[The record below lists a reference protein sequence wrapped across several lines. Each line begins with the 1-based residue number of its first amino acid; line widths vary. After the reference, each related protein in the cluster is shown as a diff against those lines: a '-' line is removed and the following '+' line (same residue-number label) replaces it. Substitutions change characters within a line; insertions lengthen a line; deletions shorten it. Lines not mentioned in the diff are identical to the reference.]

1 MQTREQQKGRTVGSV
16 LLPVLTVLLVGIIIG
31 VSIFTVRA
39 LGETMESEGDGFRL
53 TDKTF
58 TAAEGF
64 VYSADV
70 RFTDGQAAGLV
81 FGAEESAHYW
91 VFNIDRKD
99 NRVKLMYFAPDGAGD
114 MAAQVLREAPFI
126 GTDTMTDA
134 DRALVNPKV
143 AALDSVHLKVIVTPG
158 ADGAVYAEF
167 YADGIRRFRTTYT
180 DDDVIDLN
188 TLAAGVTYLGGA
200 LGYNTYASRVTFED
214 VAVGKSDYTYYTE
227 LYRQQYHFSQ
237 FAHWNNDPNGLVY
250 YDGYYH
256 LYYQQHPYSNYWS
269 DMYWGHARSRDL
281 LHWELLPICL
291 FPNEGTEG
299 LGEGNGYAWSGSA
312 MVYHRGTS
320 AAVDAENWFP
330 RGNGDGLMIFYTRD
344 GARQDQVIATSDDG
358 GFSWTRRVL
367 IPQTTATSDIG
378 ITDGK
383 TDCRDPKVFSLEKD
397 AGGNTTRWGMVLTG
411 QATNRIWFLKSTDLL
426 HWEYAGGFTMSR
438 PECPDIATLTLSGTS
453 YEVMTFTARKYIVG
467 HIRYNTENGQVELS
481 DPDGTVI
488 TDGDAYA
495 KTMDFGPDSYATQT
509 YFIDDTA
516 SAYFGR
522 TVSVSWFSGV
532 PGASEAIES
541 GALAAARGRWNG
553 GGFTIPVVWGLKD
566 ENGILLLTQTPITR
580 DSADFSALRTELL
593 RKSHLTLN
601 ADAQNPLA
609 GVAGR
614 ALEIALTLDNPSGA
628 PIAIRVNMNAKE
640 YVEVGW
646 TAETGYYV
654 DRTHAGDAGLN
665 LGNYAAK
672 FTSGAV
678 DSRRQSFYIL
688 VDQGGVEVF
697 CEDFSRPFY
706 LLAFSSPYATGAS
719 LSVGGEVTVE
729 EMTVN
734 RVAGVWRDGSVTDET
749 VLYVDRTDV
758 KLDRTLTTSCDVLG
772 YTATGADITW
782 EIVSGDEYITLT
794 RTDEGVTVTSK
805 AKGTAV
811 VRATSGNASRD
822 ITVTVSDGSIETDLP
837 IVPDGRYS
845 GNWYFTEAGLVGE
858 TTAGDGFLLLG
869 ASGSDF
875 IYTASLDMGS
885 GAAAALVFRAK
896 ADMSDY
902 LIANYDKNGN
912 VVKLWS
918 PRGEI
923 ARVEV
928 GGVNASAL
936 VLKVRANGRNI
947 RIYLNGNEVI
957 NTTIGEEEPTEGL
970 FGLNVCATRAVFRS
984 LTLFEEAMTW
994 NGGALAVR
1002 GDVSQTVWRLSNR
1015 TLGNTAVSP
1024 NFYTSDGRT
1033 LTLSPEYLASLPV
1046 GVYAFTAVG
1055 TMSSYDFTVTVTEP
1069 QHTPLAGNASAEAG
1083 TNLTVSLGGR
1093 RPATVL
1099 LDGAPLPA
1107 EAYTVRG
1114 DLLTVSAAYLTAG
1127 EHTLTLDDESISI
1140 RIYPGATTTVGAKK
1154 DHSTPGTDKNGGA
1167 RVGLIVGLA
1176 VGGAALV
1183 AGGAVAVTL
1192 LIKKKKR
1199 TQTSASDTDGEP
1211 EEKE

>member
-31 VSIFTVRA
+31 VSIFTTRA

-70 RFTDGQAAGLV
+70 KFTDGQAAGLV
-81 FGAEESAHYW
+81 FGAAEGTHYW
-91 VFNIDRKD
+91 VFNIDRRD
-99 NRVKLMYFAPDGAGD
+99 NRVKLMYFAPDEAGN
-114 MAAQVLREAPFI
+114 MTAQVLREAPFI

-134 DRALVNPKV
+134 DRALVSPKV
-143 AALDSVHLKVIVTPG
+143 ATLDSVHLKAVITP
-158 ADGAVYAEF
+158 DKSGAVYAEF

-188 TLAAGVTYLGGA
+188 TLAEGVTYEGGA
-200 LGYNTYASRVTFED
+200 LGYNTYASRVAFEE
-214 VAVGKSDYTYYTE
+214 VAIGKSDYTYYTE

-237 FAHWNNDPNGLVY
+237 YAHWNNDPNGLVY

-330 RGNGDGLMIFYTRD
+330 KGDGDGLMIFYTRD

-467 HIRYNTENGQVELS
+467 HIRYNAENGQIELTA
-481 DPDGTVI
+481 PDGTVI

-509 YFIDDTA
+509 YFIDDTS
-516 SAYFGR
+516 SAYFGK
-522 TVSVSWFSGV
+522 TVSLSWFSGV
-532 PGASEAIES
+532 PGAAEAIES

-553 GGFTIPVVWGLKD
+553 GGFTIPVIWGLKD
-566 ENGILLLTQTPITR
+566 ENGSLLLTQTPITR
-580 DSADFSALRTELL
+580 ESTDFEALRTELL
-593 RKSHLTLN
+593 REGNLTLQ
-601 ADAQNPLA
+601 ADSQNPLA
-609 GVAGR
+609 GVTGR
-614 ALEIALTLDNPSGA
+614 ALEIALTLENPSGA

-640 YVEVGW
+640 YVEIGW

-706 LLAFSSPYATGAS
+706 LLTFSSPYATGAS

-734 RVAGVWRDGSVTDET
+734 RIASVWRDDSVTDET

-758 KLDRTLTTSCDVLG
+758 KLDRTLTTSCDVLA
-772 YTATGADITW
+772 YTASGADITW

-794 RTDEGVTVTSK
+794 ETAEGATITSK

-837 IVPDGRYS
+837 IVPDGKYS

-858 TTAGDGFLLLG
+858 KTAGDGFLLLG

-885 GAAAALVFRAK
+885 GAAAALVFRAR

-923 ARVEV
+923 ARAEV
-928 GGVNASAL
+928 SGVDVSSL

-947 RIYLNGNEVI
+947 RVYLNGNEVI

-994 NGGALAVR
+994 NGGALTVR
-1002 GDVSQTVWRLSNR
+1002 GDVSQTVWRLTNR
-1015 TLGNTAVSP
+1015 TLGNTALSP
-1024 NFYTSDGRT
+1024 NFYTSDGRL
-1033 LTLSPEYLASLPV
+1033 LTVSPEYLARLPI
-1046 GVYAFTAVG
+1046 GVYTFTAVG
-1055 TMSSYDFTVTVTEP
+1055 ALSSYDFTVTVTEQ
-1069 QHTPLAGNASAEAG
+1069 QHTPLADSASAEAG

-1093 RPATVL
+1093 IPTSVL
-1099 LDGAPLPA
+1099 LDGASLPA
-1107 EAYTVRG
+1107 DAYTIRG
-1114 DLLTVSAAYLTAG
+1114 DLLTVSAAYLTTG
-1127 EHTLTLDDESISI
+1127 EHTLTLDDESISVS
-1140 RIYPGATTTVGAKK
+1140 IYPGATTTVGTKKNNSDSVADQGSAK
-1154 DHSTPGTDKNGGA
+1154 
-1167 RVGLIVGLA
+1167 VGLIVGLA
-1176 VGGAALV
+1176 VGGTVALTG
-1183 AGGAVAVTL
+1183 AGVAVTL
-1192 LIKKKKR
+1192 LLKKKKR
-1199 TQTSASDTDGEP
+1199 TQSSASEP
-1211 EEKE
+1211 DEEPKK

>member
-1 MQTREQQKGRTVGSV
+1 MQAREQQKGRPVSRV

-31 VSIFTVRA
+31 VSIFTARA

-70 RFTDGQAAGLV
+70 KFTDGQAAGLV
-81 FGAEESAHYW
+81 FGAAEGTHYW
-91 VFNIDRKD
+91 VFNIDRRD
-99 NRVKLMYFAPDGAGD
+99 NRVKLMYFAPDEAGN
-114 MAAQVLREAPFI
+114 MTAQVLRQAPFI
-126 GTDTMTDA
+126 GTDTMTNA
-134 DRALVNPKV
+134 DRALVDPKV
-143 AALDSVHLKVIVTPG
+143 AALDSVHLKAVITP
-158 ADGAVYAEF
+158 DESGAVYAEF

-188 TLAAGVTYLGGA
+188 TLAEGVTYEGGA
-200 LGYNTYASRVTFED
+200 LGYNTYASRVAFEE
-214 VAVGKSDYTYYTE
+214 VAIGKSDYTYYTE

-237 FAHWNNDPNGLVY
+237 YAHWNNDPNGLVY

-330 RGNGDGLMIFYTRD
+330 KGDGDGLMIFYTRD

-397 AGGNTTRWGMVLTG
+397 AGGNTIRWGMVLTG

-453 YEVMTFTARKYIVG
+453 YEVVTFTARKYIVG
-467 HIRYNTENGQVELS
+467 HIRYNAENRQIELT
-481 DPDGTVI
+481 DPAGTVI

-509 YFIDDTA
+509 YFIDDTS
-516 SAYFGR
+516 SAYFGK
-522 TVSVSWFSGV
+522 TVSLSWFSGV
-532 PGASEAIES
+532 PGAAETIEG

-553 GGFTIPVVWGLKD
+553 GGFTIPVIWGLTD
-566 ENGILLLTQTPITR
+566 ENGSLLLTQTPITR
-580 DSADFSALRTELL
+580 ESAGFEALRTELL
-593 RKSHLTLN
+593 REGNLTLQ
-601 ADAQNPLA
+601 ADSRNPLA
-609 GVAGR
+609 GVTGR
-614 ALEIALTLDNPSGA
+614 ALEIALTLENPLGA

-640 YVEVGW
+640 YVEIGW

-672 FTSGAV
+672 FTSSAV

-706 LLAFSSPYATGAS
+706 LLTFSSPYATGAS

-734 RVAGVWRDGSVTDET
+734 RIASVWRNDSVTDET

-758 KLDRTLTTSCDVLG
+758 KLDRTLTTSCDVLA
-772 YTATGADITW
+772 YTASGADITW

-794 RTDEGVTVTSK
+794 ETAEGATIMSK
-805 AKGTAV
+805 GKGTAV

-837 IVPDGRYS
+837 IVPDGKYS

-858 TTAGDGFLLLG
+858 KTAGDGFLLLG

-923 ARVEV
+923 ARAEV
-928 GGVNASAL
+928 SGVDVSSL

-947 RIYLNGNEVI
+947 RVYLNGNEVI

-994 NGGALAVR
+994 NGGALTVR
-1002 GDVSQTVWRLSNR
+1002 GDVSQTVWRLTNR
-1015 TLGNTAVSP
+1015 TLGNTALSP
-1024 NFYTSDGRT
+1024 NFYTSDGRL
-1033 LTLSPEYLASLPV
+1033 LTVSPEYLARLPI
-1046 GVYAFTAVG
+1046 GVYTFTAVG
-1055 TMSSYDFTVTVTEP
+1055 TLSSYDFTVTVTEQ
-1069 QHTPLAGNASAEAG
+1069 QHTPLADSASAEAG

-1093 RPATVL
+1093 IPTSVL
-1099 LDGAPLPA
+1099 LDGASLPA
-1107 EAYTVRG
+1107 DAYTIRG
-1114 DLLTVSAAYLTAG
+1114 DLLTVSAAYLTTG
-1127 EHTLTLDDESISI
+1127 EHTLTLDDESISVS
-1140 RIYPGATTTVGAKK
+1140 IYPGATTTVGTKKNDSGPVADQGNAK
-1154 DHSTPGTDKNGGA
+1154 
-1167 RVGLIVGLA
+1167 VGLIVGLA
-1176 VGGAALV
+1176 VGGTVAL
-1183 AGGAVAVTL
+1183 AGAGVAVTL
-1192 LIKKKKR
+1192 LVKKKKH
-1199 TQTSASDTDGEP
+1199 TQSSASDPDEEP
-1211 EEKE
+1211 KE

>member
-1 MQTREQQKGRTVGSV
+1 MQARKLQKGKRLSSV
-16 LLPVLTVLLVGIIIG
+16 LLPLLTVLLVGIIIG
-31 VSIFTVRA
+31 VSIFTARA
-39 LGETMESEGDGFRL
+39 LEETMASEGDGFRL
-53 TDKTF
+53 ADQTF

-64 VYSADV
+64 VYSGDV
-70 RFTDGQAAGLV
+70 KFAEGQAAGLV
-81 FGAEESAHYW
+81 FGAEEDAHYW

-99 NRVKLMYFAPDGAGD
+99 NCVKLMYFAPDEAGN
-114 MAAQVLREAPFI
+114 MTANILREAPFI
-126 GTDTMTDA
+126 GTDTMTAA
-134 DRALVNPKV
+134 DRALVTPKV
-143 AALDSVHLKVIVTPG
+143 AVLDSVHLKVVITPDE
-158 ADGAVYAEF
+158 DGAVYAEF

-180 DDDVIDLN
+180 DDDVINLN
-188 TLAAGVTYLGGA
+188 TLAEGITYEGGA
-200 LGYNTYASRVTFED
+200 LGYNTYASRVTFGE
-214 VAVGKSDYTYYTE
+214 VTVGKSDYTYYTE

-330 RGNGDGLMIFYTRD
+330 NGGGDGLMIFYTRD

-367 IPQTTATSDIG
+367 IPQATATSDIG
-378 ITDGK
+378 IADGK

-397 AGGNTTRWGMVLTG
+397 AGGHTTRWGMVLTG
-411 QATNRIWFLKSTDLL
+411 QGTNRIWFLKSTDLL
-426 HWEYAGGFTMSR
+426 HWEYAGGFRMDR
-438 PECPDIATLTLSGTS
+438 PECPDVATLTLDGTS

-467 HIRYNTENGQVELS
+467 HLRYNAENGQIELT
-481 DPDGTVI
+481 DPAGTVI

-509 YFIDDTA
+509 YFIDDRS
-516 SAYFGR
+516 SAYFGK
-522 TVSVSWFSGV
+522 TVSLSWFSGV
-532 PGASEAIES
+532 PGGTDAIES

-553 GGFTIPVVWGLKD
+553 GGFTIPVIWGLKE
-566 ENGILLLTQTPITR
+566 ENGTLLLTQTPITK
-580 DSADFSALRTELL
+580 DSSDFARFRTELL
-593 RKSHLTLN
+593 REGALTL
-601 ADAQNPLA
+601 DTDSQNPLA
-609 GVAGR
+609 GVTGR
-614 ALEIALTLDNPSGA
+614 TLEMALTLDNPSGA

-640 YVEVGW
+640 YVEIGW

-654 DRTHAGDAGLN
+654 DRSHAGDAGLN

-688 VDQGGVEVF
+688 VDRGGVEVF

-706 LLAFSSPYATGAS
+706 LLTFSSPYAAGAS

-734 RVAGVWRDGSVTDET
+734 RIASVWRDDSVTDET

-758 KLDRTLTTSCDVLG
+758 KLDRSLTTSCDVLA
-772 YTATGADITW
+772 YTASGADITW

-794 RTDEGVTVTSK
+794 TTAEGATITSR

-837 IVPDGRYS
+837 IVPDGKYS

-858 TTAGDGFLLLG
+858 KASGDGFLLLG

-875 IYTASLDMGS
+875 TYTASLDMGS

-928 GGVNASAL
+928 GGVDVSSL

-947 RIYLNGNEVI
+947 RVYLNGNEVI
-957 NTTIGEEEPTEGL
+957 HATIGEEEPNEGL

-984 LTLFEEAMTW
+984 LTLFEENLTW
-994 NGGALAVR
+994 GGGALAVR
-1002 GDVSQTVWRLSNR
+1002 GDVSQTVWRLTNR
-1015 TLGNTAVSP
+1015 TLGNTVLSR
-1024 NFYTSDGRT
+1024 NFYTSDGRI
-1033 LTLSPEYLASLPV
+1033 LTVSPEYLARLPV
-1046 GVYAFTAVG
+1046 GVYTFTAVG
-1055 TMSSYDFTVTVTEP
+1055 TLSSYDFTVTVTET
-1069 QHTPLAGNASAEAG
+1069 QYAPLADSAEAEAG
-1083 TNLTVSLGGR
+1083 THLTVSLGGR
-1093 RPATVL
+1093 TPMSVL
-1099 LDGAPLPA
+1099 LDGTPLPE
-1107 EAYTVRG
+1107 EAYTIRG
-1114 DLLTVSAAYLTAG
+1114 DLLTVSADCLTVG
-1127 EHTLTLDDESISI
+1127 EHTLTVDDESISV
-1140 RIYPGATTTVGAKK
+1140 RIYAGATTTVGTKK
-1154 DHSTPGTDKNGGA
+1154 NDTTLGDDQKGA
-1167 RVGLIVGLA
+1167 GVGLIIGIA
-1176 VGGAALV
+1176 VGGTVLV
-1183 AGGAVAVTL
+1183 AGAAVAVPL
-1192 LIKKKKR
+1192 VVKKKKCAG
-1199 TQTSASDTDGEP
+1199 ASDPDEEP
-1211 EEKE
+1211 KE